1 MKKITKI
8 GLSALCG
15 SLASASAY
23 AGALSVSG
31 GATATW
37 ITKEGT
43 NNGNPIGLSSGL
55 TFSGSGEFDNG
66 TTFTLTLTHADQDA
80 YSAGS
85 IVITTPSFG
94 QFRIGG
100 ADGVSG
106 IDSHDDKMPTAW
118 EETDGTGLTIGH
130 DKISGVGGSMN
141 LGYKTPSF
149 LGTTIQVAYSPR
161 NNGKIVNDKA
171 SSGSAAEHK
180 GAGMD
185 ALIDINTGGLLD
197 LGSANLF
204 AGYSITERG
213 TAAKAAGT
221 NSDPNTDH
229 EEAVGGVIFTVG
241 PVSLGAQA
249 SAEWLGNEQTASD
262 VAGYRNIGYGV
273 SFNVN
278 DDLSLSYGE
287 NTSRKGF
294 VGRNNASTATI
305 DSKAE
310 SWQVAYTMGGAALKV
325 AKTSVDNQNYTSGTG
340 GDREGMT
347 FALSLAF

>member
-8 GLSALCG
+8 GLSALCC

-37 ITKEGT
+37 LSNEGT
-43 NNGNPIGLSSGL
+43 SNGNPIGLSSGL
-55 TFSGSGEFDNG
+55 TFKGSGEWDSG

-94 QFRIGG
+94 EFRIGG
-100 ADGVSG
+100 ADGASG

-141 LGYKTPSF
+141 LGYKTPKF
-149 LGTTIQVAYSPR
+149 VGTTIQVAYAPR

-171 SSGSAAEHK
+171 SSGSASEHL
-180 GAGMD
+180 GSGMD
-185 ALIDINTGGLLD
+185 ILVDMNTGDLLD
-197 LGSANLF
+197 LGSANVF
-204 AGYSITERG
+204 AGYSVTERP
-213 TAAKAAGT
+213 TDNKAGAQADP
-221 NSDPNTDH
+221 NSDK

-249 SAEWLGNEQTASD
+249 SVEWLGNEQTASD
-262 VAGYRNIGYGV
+262 VAGYRNVGYGI

-278 DDLSLSYGE
+278 DDLSLSYGKNE
-287 NTSRKGF
+287 SKKGF
-294 VGRNNASTATI
+294 VSLEQGAQVISEV
-305 DSKAE
+305 E
-310 SWQVAYTMGGAALKV
+310 SFQIAYTMGGAAIKI
-325 AKTSVDNQNYTSGTG
+325 AKTDVVNQNYTTGTG
-340 GDREGMT
+340 AEREGMT

>member
-37 ITKEGT
+37 LSKEGT
-43 NNGNPIGLSSGL
+43 ENGNPIGLSSGL

-85 IVITTPSFG
+85 IVINTPSFG

-100 ADGVSG
+100 ADGVTG

-141 LGYKTPSF
+141 LGYKTPKVA
-149 LGTTIQVAYSPR
+149 GTTLQVGWSPR
-161 NNGKIVNDKA
+161 NNGVQNNDKA
-171 SSGSAAEHK
+171 SSGSAVEHK
-180 GAGMD
+180 GQGVD
-185 ALIDINTGGLLD
+185 VLLDINTGGLVD

-204 AGYSITERG
+204 VGYSMTDRNDM
-213 TAAKAAGT
+213 AAAGGT
-221 NSDPNTDH
+221 NADLNDNH
-229 EEAVGGVIFTVG
+229 EEGVAGVIFTVG
-241 PVSLGAQA
+241 PVSLGGQV
-249 SAEWLGNEQTASD
+249 SGEWLGNNQVPTN
-262 VAGYRNIGYGV
+262 VAGYRNVGYGV

-287 NTSRKGF
+287 NTSKKGF
-294 VGRNNASTATI
+294 VSRRNATTATI
-305 DSKAE
+305 LSKAE
-310 SWQVAYTMGGAALKV
+310 SFQVAYTMGGAALKV

-340 GDREGMT
+340 GDREAMT

>member
-8 GLSALCG
+8 GLSALCC

-37 ITKEGT
+37 LSNEGT

-55 TFSGSGEFDNG
+55 TFSGSGEWDSG

-94 QFRIGG
+94 EFRIGG

-130 DKISGVGGSMN
+130 NKISGVGASMN
-141 LGYKTPSF
+141 LGYKTPKF
-149 LGTTIQVAYSPR
+149 AGTTIQVAYAPR

-171 SSGSAAEHK
+171 SSGSASEEL
-180 GAGMD
+180 GSGMD
-185 ALIDINTGGLLD
+185 ILVDMNTGDLLEY
-197 LGSANLF
+197 GSVNTF
-204 AGYSITERG
+204 AGYSVTERHN
-213 TAAKAAGT
+213 ANKALGT
-221 NSDPNTDH
+221 NPDAMSDK
-229 EEAVGGVIFTVG
+229 EEGVAGVILTLG

-249 SAEWLGNEQTASD
+249 SVEWLGNEQVATN
-262 VAGYRNIGYGV
+262 VAGYKNVGYGI

-287 NTSRKGF
+287 NTSTKGF
-294 VGRNNASTATI
+294 VSRNTATSATVF
-305 DSKAE
+305 SKAE
-310 SWQVAYTMGGAALKV
+310 SMQATYTMGGAALKF

-340 GDREGMT
+340 SDREGMT

>member
-37 ITKEGT
+37 LSKEGT
-43 NNGNPIGLSSGL
+43 ENGNPIGLSSGL

-85 IVITTPSFG
+85 IVINTPSFG

-149 LGTTIQVAYSPR
+149 LGTTLQVAYAPR
-161 NNGKIVNDKA
+161 NNGAQNNDKA
-171 SSGSAAEHK
+171 SSGSASEHK
-180 GAGMD
+180 QNGYD
-185 ALIDINTGGLLD
+185 ALIDINTGGLVD
-197 LGSANLF
+197 IGSANIF
-204 AGYSITERG
+204 AGYSMTER
-213 TAAKAAGT
+213 AADNKAVGT
-221 NSDPNTDH
+221 NVDANSDH

-241 PVSLGAQA
+241 PVSLGGQA
-249 SAEWLGNEQTASD
+249 SAEWLGNEQTGSD
-262 VAGYRNIGYGV
+262 VAGYRNIGYGI

-278 DDLSLSYGE
+278 DDLSVSYGE
-287 NTSRKGF
+287 NTSKKGF
-294 VGRNNASTATI
+294 VSKQNNPTI
-305 DSKAE
+305 ESKAA

-325 AKTSVDNQNYTSGTG
+325 AKTSVDSQNYTSGTG
-340 GDREGMT
+340 SDREGMT